1 MRLHLRGGV
10 VVLCVS
16 LFAIGALAEDAPS
29 IGPPLPPPAVMHSKS
44 GRIALASEL
53 GRFYTRYP
61 SQLVNLMEATA
72 GAIPGSPC
80 VTLLLSIAYAETTG
94 DVLDVSEA
102 GAVGLAQAT
111 PVAYRQERLDGKLF
125 VTKDYLS
132 GARSY
137 IMKKPLHDADVIATM
152 VLDDP
157 NSLPE
162 AKRLL
167 ASAKQL
173 RREGVSDLELLSPF
187 GSEAYFDSI
196 KQMDAHNLEVLVTLD
211 RFLDNGNVVA
221 LRNLRDGART
231 EYRDMLHRQNASWRR
246 YQADLAYARDRALT
260 KHFHANARTVRRQM
274 PYAAGEYLARTLDA
288 RFSPYIMAEFLVH
301 HVERK
306 AAEAAALDSRTPART
321 EELTA
326 ALYNGGSHNVKRM
339 LVGLIRYLPETENY
353 MRKVPAMR
361 RRLDDA
367 VNAAEPRTIARS
379 SK

>member
-1 MRLHLRGGV
+1 MRVRLRGGV
-10 VVLCVS
+10 VVLSVN
-16 LFAIGALAEDAPS
+16 LFALGAFAQDAS
-29 IGPPLPPPAVMHSKS
+29 SGLPLPPPAATHSRA
-44 GRIALASEL
+44 GRMALAEEL
-53 GRFYTRYP
+53 RRFYTRYP

-72 GAIPGSPC
+72 GAIPGSPS

-111 PVAYRQERLDGKLF
+111 PIAYRQERIDGRLF

-137 IMKKPLHDADVIATM
+137 IMKKPLHDADVIATI

-167 ASAKQL
+167 ASAMQL
-173 RREGVSDLELLSPF
+173 RREGVADLELLTPF
-187 GSEAYFDSI
+187 GSETYFESI
-196 KQMDAHNLEVLVTLD
+196 KAADAHNLEVLETLD
-211 RFLDNGNVVA
+211 RFLDSGNRVA
-221 LRNLRDGART
+221 LRNLRDGARN

-246 YQADLAYARDRALT
+246 YQHDLAYVRDRALA
-260 KHFHANARTVRRQM
+260 KHFHANARSVRRQM

-288 RFSPYIMAEFLVH
+288 RFSPYVMAEFLVH
-301 HVERK
+301 HVGRK
-306 AAEAAALDSRTPART
+306 ATEAAALDSRTPDRT

-326 ALYNGGSHNVKRM
+326 ALYNGGAHNVKRM

-361 RRLDDA
+361 RRLDGA
-367 VNAAEPRTIARS
+367 LNAAEPRTIARS
-379 SK
+379 TK